1 MTRLGPPPSGPTFDW
16 RVFRDWLYQLWKSVT
31 NLTFGGDASSYSSAL
46 ASTSASGDGSS
57 GVLRIS
63 GFSYDPIYTLT
74 PGASPWT
81 WTNNIGYDVDFFATA
96 ATSIT
101 AASYARYGVSI
112 TVPFTTTSV
121 MCRVS
126 AGDSITVTYSGALTS
141 KAVSR

>member
-1 MTRLGPPPSGPTFDW
+1 MPNLQPPPTGVTFDW
-16 RVFRDWLYQLWKSVT
+16 RVFKDWFFRLWKSVT
-31 NLTFGGDASSYSSAL
+31 GLTYGIDATSYSSAL
-46 ASTSASGDGSS
+46 AGTTAPGDGTS
-57 GVLRIS
+57 GFLRINGS
-63 GFSYDPIYTLT
+63 SYDPVYTLS

-81 WTNNIGYDVDFFATA
+81 WTNILGYDVDFFATA